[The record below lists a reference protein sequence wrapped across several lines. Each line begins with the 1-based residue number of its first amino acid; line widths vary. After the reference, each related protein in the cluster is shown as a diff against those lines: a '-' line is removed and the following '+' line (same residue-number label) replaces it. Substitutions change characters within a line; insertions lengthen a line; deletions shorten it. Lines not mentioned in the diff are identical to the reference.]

1 MINSDNRPIAQ
12 LLGDLIESVNKLI
25 HQELEL
31 VRVETAE
38 KAREALMGVI
48 GILGGMLVALAA
60 LLVLV
65 QAVVVA
71 LANHM
76 PPEIAA
82 LIVGVVLAI
91 IAFFLVRAGRAALDA
106 KNLAL
111 PKTVESLKRDKE
123 MVAETV
129 G

>member
-1 MINSDNRPIAQ
+1 MINSDSRPIAQ

-82 LIVGVVLAI
+82 LIVGIVLAI
-91 IAFFLVRAGRAALDA
+91 VAFFLVRAGRAALDA

>member
-1 MINSDNRPIAQ
+1 MTNSDTRPIAQ

-48 GILGGMLVALAA
+48 GILGGMMVALAA

-82 LIVGVVLAI
+82 LIVGIVLAV

-111 PKTVESLKRDKE
+111 PKTAESLKRDKE
-123 MVAETV
+123 LVAETV

>member
-1 MINSDNRPIAQ
+1 MQTDNRPLAQ
-12 LLGDLIESVNKLI
+12 LIGDLIESVNKLI

-31 VRVETAE
+31 IRVETTE

-48 GILGGMLVALAA
+48 GILGGMMVALAA

-71 LANHM
+71 LAEYM
-76 PPEIAA
+76 PPAIAA
-82 LIVGVVLAI
+82 LIVGVVLAV
-91 IAFFLVRAGRAALDA
+91 IAFLLVRAGRAALDA
-106 KNLAL
+106 KNLSL
-111 PKTVESLKRDKE
+111 SKTAESLKRDKE
-123 MVAETV
+123 LVAETV

>member
-1 MINSDNRPIAQ
+1 MNSDNRPIAQ

-91 IAFFLVRAGRAALDA
+91 VAFFLVRAGRAALDA

>member
-1 MINSDNRPIAQ
+1 
-12 LLGDLIESVNKLI
+12 
-25 HQELEL
+25 
-31 VRVETAE
+31 
-38 KAREALMGVI
+38 
-48 GILGGMLVALAA
+48 MLVALAA

-65 QAVVVA
+65 QALVVA
-71 LANHM
+71 LAKYL

-82 LIVGVVLAI
+82 LIVGVVLAV

-123 MVAETV
+123 LVAETV
-129 G
+129 Q

>member
-1 MINSDNRPIAQ
+1 MKTDNRPIAQ
-12 LLGDLIESVNKLI
+12 LIGDLIESVNKLI

-31 VRVETAE
+31 IRVETTE

-48 GILGGMLVALAA
+48 GILGGMMVALAA

-71 LANHM
+71 LAEYM
-76 PPEIAA
+76 PPAIAA
-82 LIVGVVLAI
+82 LIVGVVLAV
-91 IAFFLVRAGRAALDA
+91 IAFLLVRAGRAALDA
-106 KNLAL
+106 KNLSL
-111 PKTVESLKRDKE
+111 SKTAESLKRDKE
-123 MVAETV
+123 LVAETV

>member
-1 MINSDNRPIAQ
+1 MTNSDTRPIAQ

-82 LIVGVVLAI
+82 LIVGIVLAV

-111 PKTVESLKRDKE
+111 PKTAESLKRDKE
-123 MVAETV
+123 LVAETV

>member
-1 MINSDNRPIAQ
+1 MKTDNRPLAQ
-12 LLGDLIESVNKLI
+12 LIGDLIESVNKLI

-31 VRVETAE
+31 IRVETTE

-48 GILGGMLVALAA
+48 GILGGMMVALAA

-71 LANHM
+71 LAEYM
-76 PPEIAA
+76 PPAIAA
-82 LIVGVVLAI
+82 LIVGVVLAV
-91 IAFFLVRAGRAALDA
+91 IAFLLVRAGRAALDA
-106 KNLAL
+106 KNLSL
-111 PKTVESLKRDKE
+111 SKTAESLKRDKE
-123 MVAETV
+123 LVAETV

>member
-1 MINSDNRPIAQ
+1 MTNSDTRPIAQ

-82 LIVGVVLAI
+82 LIVGIVLAI
-91 IAFFLVRAGRAALDA
+91 VAFFLVRAGRAALDA

>member
-1 MINSDNRPIAQ
+1 MNSDNRPVAQ
-12 LLGDLIESVNKLI
+12 LLGDLIESVNKLL
-25 HQELEL
+25 QQQLQL
-31 VRVETAE
+31 VRVEATE

-48 GILGGMLVALAA
+48 GIIGGMLVALAA

-82 LIVGVVLAI
+82 LIVGVVLAV
-91 IAFFLVRAGRAALDA
+91 IAFFLVRAGRTALDA

-111 PKTVESLKRDKE
+111 PKTAESLKRDKE
-123 MVAETV
+123 LVAETV

>member
-1 MINSDNRPIAQ
+1 MNSESRPIAQ
-12 LLGDLIESVNKLI
+12 LIGDLLESVNRLL
-25 HQELEL
+25 HQELQL
-31 VRVETAE
+31 VRVEAGE
-38 KAREALMGVI
+38 KASEAIL
-48 GILGGMLVALAA
+48 GIAGIFGGMLVALAA

-65 QAVVVA
+65 QALVVA
-71 LANHM
+71 LAKYM

-82 LIVGVVLAI
+82 LIVGVALAV

-123 MVAETV
+123 LVAETV
-129 G
+129 Q